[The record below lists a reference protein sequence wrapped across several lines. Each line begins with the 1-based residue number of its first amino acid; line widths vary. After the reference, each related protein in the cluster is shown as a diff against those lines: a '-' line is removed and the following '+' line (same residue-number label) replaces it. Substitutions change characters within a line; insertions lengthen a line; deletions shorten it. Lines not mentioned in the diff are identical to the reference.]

1 MIGKKVFS
9 LGALVKYGLSFMV
22 RLLTDFKFGKKS
34 FDKFFGILFL
44 MSVDKILNEEYLLK
58 VFCDA

>member
-1 MIGKKVFS
+1 MIGKKVLS

-34 FDKFFGILFL
+34 FDKFFGILF
-44 MSVDKILNEEYLLK
+44 
-58 VFCDA
+58 